1 MNSCLSS
8 YLNTSNV
15 LVFTFNFFGEFDP
28 VRVCE
33 WSRLLVNVVDVQH
46 FTHEL
51 NDRLGLVK
59 GSGRHYKGGKK
70 NKNKEQISITTA
82 TKDNV
87 RPVPIK
93 IN

>member
-1 MNSCLSS
+1 M
-8 YLNTSNV
+8 NTSNV

-33 WSRLLVNVVDVQH
+33 WSRLLINVVDVQH

-59 GSGRHYKGGKK
+59 GSGRHYKERKK
-70 NKNKEQISITTA
+70 KEQISFTIVTNNNITMPKQN
-82 TKDNV
+82 KDAAAD
-87 RPVPIK
+87 P
-93 IN
+93 

>member
-1 MNSCLSS
+1 MNSCSS
-8 YLNTSNV
+8 LYLKTSNV

-33 WSRLLVNVVDVQH
+33 WSRLLINVVDVQH

-59 GSGRHYKGGKK
+59 SSGRHYKERMKHRTDQYY
-70 NKNKEQISITTA
+70 NSNYVITESEQCQCKT
-82 TKDNV
+82 
-87 RPVPIK
+87 
-93 IN
+93 

>member
-1 MNSCLSS
+1 MNRCSSS

-33 WSRLLVNVVDVQH
+33 WPRLLINVVDVQH

-59 GSGRHYKGGKK
+59 GSGRYYKEK
-70 NKNKEQISITTA
+70 NKQKKRTDQYYN
-82 TKDNV
+82 N
-87 RPVPIK
+87 
-93 IN
+93 

>member
-1 MNSCLSS
+1 MNSCSSS
-8 YLNTSNV
+8 YLNTSTV

-33 WSRLLVNVVDVQH
+33 WSGLLINVVDVQH

-59 GSGRHYKGGKK
+59 SSGRHYKERKK
-70 NKNKEQISITTA
+70 NPTEQISTTIV
-82 TKDNV
+82 TT
-87 RPVPIK
+87 
-93 IN
+93 